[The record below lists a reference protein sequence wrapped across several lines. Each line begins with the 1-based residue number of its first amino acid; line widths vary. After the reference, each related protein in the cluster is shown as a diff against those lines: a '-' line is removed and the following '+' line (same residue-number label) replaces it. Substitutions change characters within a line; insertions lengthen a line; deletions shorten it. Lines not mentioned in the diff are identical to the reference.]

1 MFRDTNDLAYG
12 RSTNLSLFRRAK
24 GRDTFGNIV
33 CAQFAEGH
41 GGDDRYRTKL
51 RTKAKT
57 NRVAS

>member
-33 CAQFAEGH
+33 CAQFADGH
-41 GGDDRYRTKL
+41 GDDRYRT
-51 RTKAKT
+51 
-57 NRVAS
+57 N